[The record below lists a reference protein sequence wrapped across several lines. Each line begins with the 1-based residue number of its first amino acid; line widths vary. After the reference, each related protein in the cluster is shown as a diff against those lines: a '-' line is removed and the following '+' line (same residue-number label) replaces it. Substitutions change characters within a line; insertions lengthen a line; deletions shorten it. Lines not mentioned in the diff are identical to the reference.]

1 MIGFTKG
8 VMRSLRVGREFR
20 ERSRQRQQKLAWRI
34 QLTPADLSEMS
45 PAPGIDDGVRSI
57 GGRDSHD

>member
-20 ERSRQRQQKLAWRI
+20 EHSRQRQQKLASRI
-34 QLTPADLSEMS
+34 QLSPADLSEMS
-45 PAPGIDDGVRSI
+45 QVSGIDDSVGSI